1 MRRPEELMRKQTRP
15 AEKEPDS
22 AGNDAGG
29 ERCQQV
35 LKAAGKCFLKH
46 GFHATSIQRI
56 SEVSGMSPGHIYH
69 YFRNKEAIV
78 AGIVEQRL
86 TELLERTELL
96 RQESVTVGIV
106 EAWMARVEPGIALRA
121 AKERASL
128 DIEILAEATR
138 SEAVAT
144 MVQEA
149 DAVARANI
157 LELLKQLPAL
167 RKLPSKELAARLTVM
182 RTVFDGLA
190 IRTLCEPSMNQAATI
205 RVIKRVIRM
214 LLEDAD

>member
-1 MRRPEELMRKQTRP
+1 MTKQIRR
-15 AEKEPDS
+15 
-22 AGNDAGG
+22 AGKATDTAQDDQGG
-29 ERCQQV
+29 ERCLQV
-35 LKAAGKCFLKH
+35 LKAAEECFRKH

-56 SEVSGMSPGHIYH
+56 SDVAGMSPGHIYH

-86 TELLERTELL
+86 TELLEQAELL
-96 RQESVTVGIV
+96 RQESVTAGVV

-121 AKERASL
+121 DKERTSL
-128 DIEILAEATR
+128 DVEILAEATR
-138 SEAVAT
+138 NEAVAA

-149 DAVARANI
+149 DAVARANV

-182 RTVFDGLA
+182 NTLFDGLA
-190 IRTLCEPSMNQAATI
+190 VRTLCDPSMNRAATT
-205 RVIKRVIRM
+205 RVIKRVIRT
-214 LLEDAD
+214 LLEETD